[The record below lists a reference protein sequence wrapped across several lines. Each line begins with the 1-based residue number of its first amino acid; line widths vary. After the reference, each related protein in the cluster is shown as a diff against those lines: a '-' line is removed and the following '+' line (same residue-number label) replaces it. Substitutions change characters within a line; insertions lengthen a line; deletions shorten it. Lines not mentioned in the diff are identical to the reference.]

1 MTLIDALLERNK
13 DFSVHSF
20 DPGLEISPKLRTLI
34 VSCADPRVDPA
45 HVLGLALGEAL
56 VIRNIGGRI
65 TPTTM
70 QAIGMLGAIAQSE
83 GLNPGKGFNL
93 IVFHHTDCGITRL
106 TAKPDLLTGY
116 FGINKS
122 ELDAKAVSNP
132 HLAVI
137 SDIEALEANPAFPSL
152 WTVSGL
158 VYNVSTGLVETV
170 VAPRPLRD
178 ETVSGNQP
186 EQSTRQ
192 E

>member
-1 MTLIDALLERNK
+1 MTLTDALLERNK

-45 HVLGLALGEAL
+45 HILSLALGEAL

-70 QAIGMLGAIAQSE
+70 QAIGMLGAIARSE

-93 IVFHHTDCGITRL
+93 IVFHHTECGITRL
-106 TAKPDLLTGY
+106 TGKPDLLAGY
-116 FGINKS
+116 FGIKNKS

-132 HLAVI
+132 HMAVI
-137 SDIEALEANPAFPSL
+137 SDIEALEANPAFPGL

-158 VYNVSTGLVETV
+158 VYNVATGLVETV

-186 EQSTRQ
+186 EQPTR
-192 E
+192 